1 MPPSTKG
8 LNHASKIL
16 TTQKQ
21 KDNVSSPFSQKTSQI
36 FPTQMIRNPVSKR
49 CTEKTSKA
57 VCHPPDYCPNY
68 TRISNGPRV
77 LMLPHLWWSISV
89 KTLTMT
95 TKRSVFFWGQV
106 SGKLQNHRNSSKREK
121 WLLKKHYLSPPPP
134 MSICLN
140 IKQTGLTHN
149 HQGNWK
155 SLLSSLLASV
165 FTYDSSSSK
174 NHARKA
180 KQHGV
185 LNSQIWSSPP
195 GEAAEF
201 GYRSHNPPLLKGWFE
216 LL

>member
-1 MPPSTKG
+1 
-8 LNHASKIL
+8 
-16 TTQKQ
+16 
-21 KDNVSSPFSQKTSQI
+21 
-36 FPTQMIRNPVSKR
+36 MIRNPVSKR

-77 LMLPHLWWSISV
+77 LMLPHRWWSISV
-89 KTLTMT
+89 KTLIMT
-95 TKRSVFFWGQV
+95 TKRSVFFEDKFLENFRITETVQ
-106 SGKLQNHRNSSKREK
+106 KEK
-121 WLLKKHYLSPPPP
+121 NDCLKNITCPPPPP

-201 GYRSHNPPLLKGWFE
+201 GYRSHNPPLLKARFE